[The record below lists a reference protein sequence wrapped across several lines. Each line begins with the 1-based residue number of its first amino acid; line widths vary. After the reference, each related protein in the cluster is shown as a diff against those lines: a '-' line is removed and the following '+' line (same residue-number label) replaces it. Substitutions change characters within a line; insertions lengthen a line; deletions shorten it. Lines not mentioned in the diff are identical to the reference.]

1 MNDFYKMAVRSI
13 SKKGDTDIFPFPIEN
28 ALFYDK
34 PEAIVDI
41 LQDMDKAYNDS
52 GKATPVDSI
61 KTSIPVGY
69 TGFRW
74 ATLIDPAWNAFFLAE
89 VLNISG
95 QIEQKRIPVEEN
107 CIFSYRMNYDEENG
121 TLFDREVNWKAFYE
135 NSGKIA
141 VDNKY
146 QSILS
151 FDISDFYNRI
161 YHERLRDVLLTE
173 VGADINSVDR
183 IIGLVSGIATWND
196 PYGLPV
202 GGNAS
207 RILAEAFLIRSD
219 NFMKESGIKFCRFVD
234 DYIVFADSA
243 GHAYNLLN
251 SCADYFQREMG
262 LSLQKNKTSIMTQS
276 EFTRHIKSV
285 FDEIEGDKDPA
296 RTSFLKLNLNV
307 DPYSATAD
315 DELRDLKDQIDG
327 SGIIRLLKAECRKT
341 RINQFLGKQLIR
353 AVQYLDIKDISEA
366 FTVLSFDF
374 EKFYPVFPNIMRAAY
389 YNLLKCDEKT
399 INIFIDR
406 ISKLVESN
414 SYIIQPDNNA
424 SYAMRVLSLVKSELT
439 EKTISKLYE
448 RHDNLDSNTSALIR
462 MNAVYAMTN
471 LGNFEWI
478 HNRLNEFPQLSPW
491 ERRAVVA
498 ASAFLAEEGKSWR
511 NKCQADCSPLEK
523 LIGEWTSEKRSDNP
537 NWKLPL

>member
-1 MNDFYKMAVRSI
+1 MAVRSI

-28 ALFYDK
+28 ALFFDK

-41 LQDMDKAYNDS
+41 LQDMDKAFDKS
-52 GKATPVDSI
+52 AQATPIDSI
-61 KTSIPVGY
+61 KTCIPLGY

-89 VLNISG
+89 VLKISG
-95 QIEQKRIPVEEN
+95 QIELKRITVNEN

-141 VDNKY
+141 VNDKY
-146 QSILS
+146 KFILS

-173 VGADINSVDR
+173 VGADSDSVER
-183 IIGLVSGIATWND
+183 ILRLVSGISSGND

-251 SCADYFQREMG
+251 SCADFFQREMG
-262 LSLQKNKTSIMTQS
+262 LSLQKNKTTIMTQS

-315 DELRDLKDQIDG
+315 EELRDLKDQIDS

-353 AVQYLDIKDISEA
+353 AVQYLDEKNISEA
-366 FTVLSFDF
+366 FAVLSYDF

-389 YNLLKCDEKT
+389 YNLSKCEEKT
-399 INIFIDR
+399 IDIFIGR

-414 SYIIQPDNNA
+414 SYILQADNNA
-424 SYAMRVLSLVKSELT
+424 SYAMRVLSLVKSELS

-448 RHDNLDSNTSALIR
+448 RLDNLGSNTSVLIR

-471 LGNFEWI
+471 LGNSEWI

-498 ASAFLAEEGKSWR
+498 ASAFLAEDGKSWR